1 MKVVEERRDAPVEP
15 ITCTAPFRK
24 VGVYVP
30 PFQVPATQRVVS
42 RLGPS
47 KVSRKA
53 PSRPTAPSPSGV
65 ASVPLVPTQ
74 AAWKSARVVCTTSL
88 GGGTGV
94 LVAGTGVLVEVGVL
108 VDGADVL
115 VEIGVL
121 VDGADV
127 LVNVGVLVDG
137 ADVLVEIG
145 VLVDVGVLVDGA
157 DVLVEIGVL
166 VDVGVFVDGADILVE
181 IGVLVDGADVLVEI
195 GVLVDEAGWPRLRVS
210 DVTSGVRLVSEVPR
224 LSRYWTKRFGLA
236 IWVPVV
242 VVVQVPQVR
251 PSADVRTSTLRL
263 VPTGVVVIQLA
274 VVQVL
279 PRFASRA
286 QEVKVPLAA

>member
-1 MKVVEERRDAPVEP
+1 M
-15 ITCTAPFRK
+15 
-24 VGVYVP
+24 
-30 PFQVPATQRVVS
+30 
-42 RLGPS
+42 
-47 KVSRKA
+47 
-53 PSRPTAPSPSGV
+53 
-65 ASVPLVPTQ
+65 LV
-74 AAWKSARVVCTTSL
+74 
-88 GGGTGV
+88 GGT
-94 LVAGTGVLVEVGVL
+94 
-108 VDGADVL
+108 
-115 VEIGVL
+115 
-121 VDGADV
+121 
-127 LVNVGVLVDG
+127 
-137 ADVLVEIG
+137 G

-157 DVLVEIGVL
+157 DVLMEIGVL
-166 VDVGVFVDGADILVE
+166 VDGADVLVE

-195 GVLVDEAGWPRLRVS
+195 GVLVDEAGWPRLRVN
-210 DVTSGVRLVSEVPR
+210 DVTSGVRLVSVVPR

-263 VPTGVVVIQLA
+263 VPTGVVAIQLA